1 MTALLA
7 FTALPAASK
16 LQRARCAR
24 TGRFVA
30 WARAAAL
37 RLPGAPAVVALLPA
51 QAVVVVVAPPAPV
64 VVVAAQV
71 APAQVVVAQVE
82 ADEVTAQVVPLT
94 SPAREGAAQAAPS
107 PLVAVVA
114 VVTQAVD
121 ALVAD
126 AVALVADAAAAL
138 AGAWGLLTRRWRM

>member
-1 MTALLA
+1 MTAVLA
-7 FTALPAASK
+7 FSALPAASK

-51 QAVVVVVAPPAPV
+51 QAVVVVVAPSPV
-64 VVVAAQV
+64 
-71 APAQVVVAQVE
+71 VVVAQVE
-82 ADEVTAQVVPLT
+82 AAEVVALVAPLS
-94 SPAREGAAQAAPS
+94 SPRAREGAAQVAPS
-107 PLVAVVA
+107 PMRAVAVA
-114 VVTQAVD
+114 AQ
-121 ALVAD
+121 ALVAE

-138 AGAWGLLTRRWRM
+138 AGAWGLVARRWRM

>member
-1 MTALLA
+1 MTAVLA
-7 FTALPAASK
+7 FSALPAASK

-51 QAVVVVVAPPAPV
+51 QAVVVVVASPAPV
-64 VVVAAQV
+64 A
-71 APAQVVVAQVE
+71 VVAQVE
-82 ADEVTAQVVPLT
+82 AAEVVAQVAPLS
-94 SPAREGAAQAAPS
+94 SPRAREGAAQVAPS
-107 PLVAVVA
+107 PLRVVA
-114 VVTQAVD
+114 VAAQ
-121 ALVAD
+121 ALVAE

-138 AGAWGLLTRRWRM
+138 AGAWGLVARRWRM

>member
-71 APAQVVVAQVE
+71 APPQVVVAQVE

-114 VVTQAVD
+114 VVAQAVD
-121 ALVAD
+121 ALVA
-126 AVALVADAAAAL
+126 AARVALVAGQKMSAAL
-138 AGAWGLLTRRWRM
+138 VDTFSRRWRM